1 MEVESLITKGISF
14 VTEEYVPAKLAAK
27 DWIE

>member
-14 VTEEYVPAKLAAK
+14 VTESYVPQKLAEK